1 MGVTC
6 SSAALGTSARPGYL
20 RSRRVTDL
28 ISAAMA
34 RAPAPA
40 LALALARVLPHQPP
54 SDGTRPPEKMSRC
67 IKIHEIPF
75 RDHANNVS
83 LMVFWAPS
91 DQPLPPLYSFAI
103 YVTCPDIASPD
114 LFDAADLLRALCES
128 SYAPETNAYRLDVYF
143 APWATVEHCKKHY
156 DAERAARGLYTEQT
170 EALRNPIGW
179 RGSAASD
186 TSAAPGARQRLPG
199 LVPSYLRPPAV
210 CHHDVLF
217 ICDEPEWP
225 EGDDLCFV
233 QFRPASTLDEFGLGG
248 GGGGAQQQQLDE
260 TPEFV
265 ADTATQ
271 LLPVCPDPEEYD
283 GSGTVQGK
291 MYDMLLLKDEQLS
304 EPYEEA
310 MARGWRSW

>member
-1 MGVTC
+1 
-6 SSAALGTSARPGYL
+6 
-20 RSRRVTDL
+20 
-28 ISAAMA
+28 
-34 RAPAPA
+34 
-40 LALALARVLPHQPP
+40 
-54 SDGTRPPEKMSRC
+54 MSRC

-179 RGSAASD
+179 RGSATSEAS
-186 TSAAPGARQRLPG
+186 APGARQRLPG

-233 QFRPASTLDEFGLGG
+233 QFRPASTPDEFELAGG
-248 GGGGAQQQQLDE
+248 DGAQQQQLDE
-260 TPEFV
+260 TPEVV

-271 LLPVCPDPEEYD
+271 RLPVCPDPEEYD